1 MSEII
6 QKGGRLYPNMT
17 KNIICTG
24 GCGFIGSW
32 IVDTLIEDGYKVIVV
47 DNLSSGS
54 LKNLNKKAEF
64 YKMDIRDNRI
74 KEVFRKHKPEYVIHT
89 AAEINVRESIINPI
103 ESADVNI
110 LGTLNLLNNCVKFK
124 VKKFIF
130 SSTGGAIYGE
140 DSIIPTPESE
150 AEIPESPYGILKLSI
165 EKYLNFYKNVH
176 GLDYVALRYSNVFG
190 PRQNYKGEA
199 GVVAIFIN
207 NLLSGEEVIING
219 DGEQTRDYCFVK
231 DVAQANIL
239 ALNLSASDSSGVF
252 NVGTGE
258 EISVNKLFKDIQLL
272 LNREQSPR
280 HINTIKGELV
290 RSCLDATKIKRE
302 GWNNNYSF
310 SEGLKET
317 VDFFKEEKNK

>member
-1 MSEII
+1 
-6 QKGGRLYPNMT
+6 MT

-150 AEIPESPYGILKLSI
+150 AEIPESPYGISKLSI

-207 NLLSGEEVIING
+207 KLLSGEEVIING